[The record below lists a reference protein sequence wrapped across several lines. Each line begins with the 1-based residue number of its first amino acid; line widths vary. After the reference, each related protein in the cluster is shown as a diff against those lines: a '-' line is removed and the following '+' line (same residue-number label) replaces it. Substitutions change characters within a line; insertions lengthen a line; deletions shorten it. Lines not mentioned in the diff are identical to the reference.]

1 MIVGAGKKLK
11 IIREVLNNSVNK
23 IYICENIGNKYDN
36 EYYTLIRIHDD
47 NVIKDVLKIV
57 YDKDGNVKLPEDM
70 FKGLFVDVDTLN
82 ILMTYKEPRK
92 IFLYL
97 KSYMTSEYS
106 QYIIIK
112 NMLYQCLALRV
123 EYPLLYLFLDAE
135 NINLDEDFNIFF
147 NGFLNF
153 EKLNS
158 DIDEKKCVQKCCEII
173 DEILNSNLELTNKS
187 HVKAINLFIKKKRN
201 NVYKRIIDI
210 YNDFKIQEKKYK
222 QTQSSMLETIKLN
235 IQNIFKNNFKL
246 IVAYIGPVFIILAA
260 IMFFC
265 NLFKMD
271 LPFTK
276 YKGLNMIGTVNMS
289 RH

>member
-11 IIREVLNNSVNK
+11 IVREVLNNNVNK
-23 IYICENIGNKYDN
+23 IYICENIGDRYDN
-36 EYYTLIRIHDD
+36 EYYTLIRIYDD
-47 NVIKDVLKIV
+47 NVIKDVLKVV
-57 YDKDGNVKLPEDM
+57 YDKDGKIKLPDDI

-82 ILMTYKEPRK
+82 ILITYKEPRK

-123 EYPLLYLFLDAE
+123 EYPLLYLFLNAE

-153 EKLNS
+153 EKFNV

-173 DEILNSNLELTNKS
+173 DGILNSNQELANKS

-222 QTQSSMLETIKLN
+222 QTQNNILETIKLN
-235 IQNIFKNNFKL
+235 IQNIFTSNFKL
-246 IVAYIGPVFIILAA
+246 IIACVGSILIILAA
-260 IMFFC
+260 VMFFC
-265 NLFKMD
+265 NLLKMD
-271 LPFTK
+271 LPFAK
-276 YKGLNMIGTVNMS
+276 YKGLNIIGTVNMS
-289 RH
+289 QH

>member
-1 MIVGAGKKLK
+1 MSVGAGKKLK
-11 IIREVLNNSVNK
+11 IVREVLNNNVNK
-23 IYICENIGNKYDN
+23 IYICENIGDKYDN
-36 EYYTLIRIHDD
+36 EYYTLIRIYDD
-47 NVIKDVLKIV
+47 NVIKDLLKVV
-57 YDKDGNVKLPEDM
+57 YDKDGKIKLPDDI

-82 ILMTYKEPRK
+82 ILITYKEPRK

-123 EYPLLYLFLDAE
+123 EYPLLYLFLNAE

-153 EKLNS
+153 EKFNV

-173 DEILNSNLELTNKS
+173 DEILNSNQELANKS

-222 QTQSSMLETIKLN
+222 QTQNNILETIKFN
-235 IQNIFKNNFKL
+235 IQNVFTRNFKL
-246 IVAYIGPVFIILAA
+246 IIAYVGSILIILAA
-260 IMFFC
+260 VMFLC
-265 NLFKMD
+265 NLLKMD

-276 YKGLNMIGTVNMS
+276 YKGLNIIGTVNMS
-289 RH
+289 QH